1 LRLQIYDWT
10 AELIAEAALAGA
22 RGISGIT
29 FTQLFYLSR
38 IVPLSSG
45 DCRGLNYVLYLVQNL
60 VLKRSNLMSISFKED
75 ILPISEL
82 KKNTKKILLQIR
94 TTRRPVILT
103 VNGKADSV
111 IIDVESYEKQLK
123 AADLAKLLL
132 DAERDIAEQRT
143 RPADSF
149 LDEFKHEHKI

>member
-1 LRLQIYDWT
+1 
-10 AELIAEAALAGA
+10 
-22 RGISGIT
+22 
-29 FTQLFYLSR
+29 
-38 IVPLSSG
+38 
-45 DCRGLNYVLYLVQNL
+45 
-60 VLKRSNLMSISFKED
+60 MSISFKED